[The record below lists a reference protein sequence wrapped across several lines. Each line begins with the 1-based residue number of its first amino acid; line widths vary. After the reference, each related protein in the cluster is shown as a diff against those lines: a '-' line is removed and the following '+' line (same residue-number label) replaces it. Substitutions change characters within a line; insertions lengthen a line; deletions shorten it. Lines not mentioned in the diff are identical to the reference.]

1 MPKRVNKGFA
11 FKPLSRKQRQLMYW
25 WADGSPRKDL
35 DMVIADGAIRSGKT
49 VAMICGFFLWSLS
62 TFQGEIFIL
71 AGKTIGALKKNVIGP
86 ALQILCGWG
95 LTYTYI
101 SSGDEARLEVGGN
114 TYYLY
119 DAHNERSQ
127 DRLQGLTAAGALAD
141 EAALFPRNFIEQMIG
156 RCSVEGAKMWLNC
169 NPESPAHYVKTELID
184 KAEEKRIYCLH
195 FLMEDNLS
203 LSPKTRARYQRMF
216 AGVFYRRFIRGEWA
230 LTDGLVYPQFANEPE
245 RYIIDAPPA
254 IQYAIIGVDFGGT
267 GSAHSFTLTG
277 LTLGMER
284 VVVLDE
290 YYHNNKQNG
299 VLSPKQVEDAF
310 VDFVR
315 RAKCRYRVYE
325 ARCDSAEQT
334 LIQGLTIAAARAKL
348 GIEVRNAIKRPIHD
362 RVTFYNS
369 LMAQGRFSVCK
380 GCANT
385 IRALKEAA
393 YDPKKPLEDVRLD
406 DGSTNIDS
414 LDSME
419 YSTEPIQSDV
429 LYLSLKGAGT

>member
-1 MPKRVNKGFA
+1 MPKRTNKSFA
-11 FKPLSRKQRQLMYW
+11 FQPFSPKQKQLAYW
-25 WADGSPRKDL
+25 WAEGSPFRDR

-49 VAMICGFFLWSLS
+49 VAMLCGFFLWSLRC
-62 TFQGEIFIL
+62 FEGERFIL

-86 ALQILCGWG
+86 ALQILQGWG
-95 LTYTYI
+95 LPYVYV

-114 TYYLY
+114 VYYLY

-156 RCSVEGAKMWLNC
+156 RCSVEGAKVWLNC

-184 KAEEKRIYCLH
+184 RAEEKRIYHLH
-195 FLMEDNLS
+195 FLMDDNLT
-203 LSPKTRARYQRMF
+203 LSPGTRARYRRMF
-216 AGVFYRRFIRGEWA
+216 SGVFYRRFILGEWA
-230 LTDGLVYPQFANEPE
+230 LTDGLIYPQFANDPNA
-245 RYIIDAPPA
+245 YTADAPPP
-254 IQYAIIGVDFGGT
+254 IQYAAVGVDFGGT
-267 GSAHSFTLTG
+267 GSAHAFTLTG
-277 LTLGMER
+277 FTPGMER

-290 YYHNNKQNG
+290 YYHSNKKDG

-315 RAKCRYRVYE
+315 RAKSRYRVYE

-334 LIQGLTIAAARAKL
+334 MIRGLAVASARAGL
-348 GIEVRNAIKRPIHD
+348 GIDVKNAVKGPIHD
-362 RVTFYNS
+362 RIAFYNS
-369 LMAQGRFSVCK
+369 LIAQGRFLVCRR
-380 GCANT
+380 CENT
-385 IRALKEAA
+385 IRAMKEAV

-419 YSTEPIQSDV
+419 YSTEPVQSDI
-429 LYLSLKGAGT
+429 LYLGGRRPCA

>member
-1 MPKRVNKGFA
+1 MPKRTSKGFA
-11 FKPLSRKQRQLMYW
+11 FKPFSPKQRMLLHW
-25 WADGSPRKDL
+25 WEDGSPYRDM

-62 TFQGEIFIL
+62 TFEGENFIL

-86 ALQILCGWG
+86 ALQILRGWPG
-95 LTYTYI
+95 PITYV

-141 EAALFPRNFIEQMIG
+141 EVALFPQNFIEQMIG
-156 RCSVEGAKMWLNC
+156 RCSVDGAKLWLNC

-184 KAEEKRIYCLH
+184 RAAEKRIYHLH
-195 FLMEDNLS
+195 FLMDDNLA
-203 LSPKTRARYQRMF
+203 LSPKRREMYHRMF
-216 AGVFYRRFIRGEWA
+216 SGVFYRRFILGEWA
-230 LTDGLVYPQFANEPE
+230 LTDGLVYPQFADAPE
-245 RYIIDAPPA
+245 VYTVDAPPP
-254 IQYAIIGVDFGGT
+254 IQYAVIGVDFGGS

-277 LTLGMER
+277 FTPGMGR

-290 YYHNNKQNG
+290 WYHSNKKDG

-315 RAKCRYRVYE
+315 RAQQRYRVYE

-334 LIQGLTIAAARAKL
+334 LIQGLTIAAARAGL
-348 GIEVRNAIKRPIHD
+348 GIEVKNAVKGPIHD
-362 RVTFYNS
+362 RIMFYNS
-369 LMAQGRFSVCK
+369 LIAQGRFQICA
-380 GCANT
+380 GCINT
-385 IRALKEAA
+385 IQAMEEAV
-393 YDPKKPLEDVRLD
+393 YDAKKPLEDIRLD
-406 DGSTNIDS
+406 DGTTNIDS

-419 YSTEPIQSDV
+419 YATEPVQGDI
-429 LYLSLKGAGT
+429 LYLSLKGACP

>member
-1 MPKRVNKGFA
+1 MPKRTSKGFA
-11 FKPLSRKQRQLMYW
+11 FKPFSRKQRQLMYW
-25 WADGSPRKDL
+25 WEDGSPYKDL

-62 TFQGEIFIL
+62 TFQDEIFVL
-71 AGKTIGALKKNVIGP
+71 AGKTIGALKRNVIGP

-141 EAALFPRNFIEQMIG
+141 EVALFPQNFIEQMMG
-156 RCSVEGAKMWLNC
+156 RCSVEGAKVWLNC
-169 NPESPAHYVKTELID
+169 NPESPAHYVKAELID
-184 KAEEKRIYCLH
+184 KAEEKRIYYLH
-195 FLMEDNLS
+195 FLMDDNLS
-203 LSPKTRARYQRMF
+203 LSPKTRERYRRMF
-216 AGVFYRRFIRGEWA
+216 SGVFYRRFIRGEWA
-230 LTDGLVYPQFANEPE
+230 LTDGLVYPQFAYEPE
-245 RYIIDAPPA
+245 RYIIAAPPP
-254 IQYAIIGVDFGGT
+254 IQYAAIGVDFGGT

-277 LTLGMER
+277 FTPGMER

-290 YYHNNKQNG
+290 YYHSNKRDG
-299 VLSPKQVEDAF
+299 ILSPQQVEDAF

-334 LIQGLTIAAARAKL
+334 LIQGLTIAAARAGL
-348 GIEVRNAIKRPIHD
+348 GIEVRNAIKGPIHD
-362 RVTFYNS
+362 RVAFYNS
-369 LMAQGRFSVCK
+369 LMAQGRFHVCA

-385 IRALKEAA
+385 IRALKEAV
-393 YDPKKPLEDVRLD
+393 YDPKKPLEDIRLD

-419 YSTEPIQSDV
+419 YSTEPVQNDI
-429 LYLSLKGAGT
+429 LYLRLKGAGA